1 MRDPTRKMREAVV
14 AAKVAVQEMR
24 AALARLDVELEA
36 ERRRLGDAERRG
48 RLAAEI
54 QDHETVAVAER
65 FAAKHRDRVAVLER
79 KAAAQRDEVALAER
93 ELGEMQ
99 AQLKAAE
106 RDRPA
111 ADAARSTERAWQ
123 DVQAAGGVRPEV
135 DLEYDALKADQ
146 ERQARE
152 AAADQQLADLK
163 KRMKKE

>member
-24 AALARLDVELEA
+24 AALTRLDVELEA
-36 ERRRLGDAERRG
+36 ERQRLGDAERRG

-54 QDHETVAVAER
+54 QDRETVAVAER

-79 KAAAQRDEVALAER
+79 KAAAQRDELALAER

-111 ADAARSTERAWQ
+111 AEAARSTERAWQ

-135 DLEYDALKADQ
+135 DLEDEALKADQ

-163 KRMKKE
+163 KKMKKS